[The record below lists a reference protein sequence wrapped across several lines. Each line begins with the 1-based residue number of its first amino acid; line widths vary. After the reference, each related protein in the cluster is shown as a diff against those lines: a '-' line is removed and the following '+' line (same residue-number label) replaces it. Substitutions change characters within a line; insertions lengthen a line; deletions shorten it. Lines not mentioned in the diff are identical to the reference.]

1 MNYACYGGR
10 YIAKIWNMLK
20 IRRKGVKVLWWTMSL
35 TWYTKNVKCIENRE
49 KKGLLWWTLYY
60 TAITVLA
67 SRDAI
72 VDNKRAL
79 YFRSRFPQ
87 QPLYFHSFWKAFST
101 ALSNPT
107 NEWKL
112 CVFKFTNLK
121 KEEENIALIWVGYF
135 YHCILS
141 LCKYISRVV
150 RAEADM
156 GGTLTN
162 PPTSPSCVHQSQ
174 LLPSHQ

>member
-1 MNYACYGGR
+1 MKENIKR
-10 YIAKIWNMLK
+10 VENNLTKSLIWYIIQKWQMYWKSRGN
-20 IRRKGVKVLWWTMSL
+20 GW
-35 TWYTKNVKCIENRE
+35 
-49 KKGLLWWTLYY
+49 LWWTLYY

-67 SRDAI
+67 SSDAI

-87 QPLYFHSFWKAFST
+87 QPLYFHSFWEAFSS
-101 ALSNPT
+101 ALSNPR

-135 YHCILS
+135 HQCILS
-141 LCKYISRVV
+141 LCKYISPVG

-162 PPTSPSCVHQSQ
+162 PPTSPSCVPQSQ